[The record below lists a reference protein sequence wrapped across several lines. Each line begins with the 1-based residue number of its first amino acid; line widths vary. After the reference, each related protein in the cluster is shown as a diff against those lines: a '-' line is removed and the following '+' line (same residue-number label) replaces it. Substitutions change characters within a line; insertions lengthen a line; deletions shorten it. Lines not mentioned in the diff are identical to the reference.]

1 VINITTY
8 LFTAVSVELAAE
20 NLFPKTEVQRPAGH
34 GGPPKGAGEWIKIA
48 GAAYHHAAEKR
59 KIL

>member
-1 VINITTY
+1 
-8 LFTAVSVELAAE
+8 VSVELAAE